1 MRTCFTSYH
10 HHHLLPLILLFPI
23 LSVAAGDLSLSGS
36 LDEDGDFRLRTSFSG
51 NTGNK
56 DTGTEKFLFGHLL
69 LLLDD
74 EPPQI
79 YPFVET
85 SRIIAGPLTPAGFL
99 LECFNPDTTS
109 LDGERFFNDGRFMQQ
124 GGLGDP
130 DILGCSFSVL
140 DRYSLFLVG
149 KVNSPV
155 QIGSQCLVPIFP
167 GTVLSLVSFAGGGVG
182 VTADEWFSSG
192 IGTDMGV
199 SLFSRL
205 SIGSARNGC
214 SLCGAISGSLVDPPG
229 YYFRVSLGIEGKV
242 ISLFSTAKINS
253 RFFRAL
259 YREPLEHPLFSG
271 SRLKITITPEISF
284 DGGIKGSL
292 VEIPPLPGYAIPT
305 NLDWWAGSQFE
316 STSFKISLRY
326 EFYQDIN
333 LLGIE
338 EVKHEVAAA
347 MRISGRYVTA
357 DCSFR
362 AETLH
367 LWNGIFGVRGDFDDF
382 KICGDFNFDNEG
394 FSSFRWT
401 HGMFFPWGKIE
412 IKLKAEWGGGS
423 SSVEE
428 FYLSEACISWSYT
441 L

>member
-10 HHHLLPLILLFPI
+10 LLFLLLVFPI
-23 LSVAAGDLSLSGS
+23 LSVAAEDLSLSGS
-36 LDEDGDFRLRTSFSG
+36 LNEDGDFRLRASFSG
-51 NTGNK
+51 NTGNE
-56 DTGTEKFLFGHLL
+56 DTGTGKFLFGHLL

-74 EPPQI
+74 EPPQV

-85 SRIIAGPLTPAGFL
+85 SCIIAGPLTPSGFL

-109 LDGERFFNDGRFMQQ
+109 LDGERFFNDGRFTQQ

-130 DILGCSFSVL
+130 GILGCSFSVL

-167 GTVLSLVSFAGGGVG
+167 GTVLSLVSFAGRGVEG
-182 VTADEWFSSG
+182 TADEWFSSG

-199 SLFSRL
+199 SFFSRL
-205 SIGSARNGC
+205 SVGSARKGC

-242 ISLFSTAKINS
+242 ISLFSTVKINS
-253 RFFRAL
+253 RFFRTL

-271 SRLKITITPEISF
+271 SRLKINITPEISF

-305 NLDWWAGSQFE
+305 NLDWWAGSQYE

-326 EFYQDIN
+326 EFSQDIN
-333 LLGIE
+333 PWGVE
-338 EVKHEVAAA
+338 EVNHEVAAA

-362 AETLH
+362 AKSLH
-367 LWNGIFGVRGDFDDF
+367 LWDGSFGVRGDFDEF
-382 KICGDFNFDNEG
+382 KISGDFDFDNQG

-401 HGMFFPWGKIE
+401 HGMIFPWGKIE
-412 IKLKAEWGGGS
+412 IKLKAEWGGES
-423 SSVEE
+423 SSVEG
-428 FYLSEACISWSYT
+428 FSLSEACISWSYT